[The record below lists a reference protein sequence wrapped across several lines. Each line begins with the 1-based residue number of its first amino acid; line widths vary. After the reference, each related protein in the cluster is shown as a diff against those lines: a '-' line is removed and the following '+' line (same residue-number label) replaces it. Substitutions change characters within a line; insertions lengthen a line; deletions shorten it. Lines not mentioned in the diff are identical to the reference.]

1 MLTICKPLIS
11 VPGICL
17 VRSITLLH
25 VRPIARSFVQQ
36 KVMSQALSSK
46 SMLED
51 QAFGG
56 DLLNRSVGDRRDADF
71 VKAAFDGSASLLITG
86 RSVLAQQASGS
97 NGSRQHTELCW
108 LSPEEIAEYGIT
120 PQTDS
125 QTSVTDQEGGA
136 LVPYLLGRTKQE
148 TWSFAIDASA
158 YSKQEQ
164 LHDIAKQKGFV
175 MQDLRSM
182 VAHLSGTDLA
192 VAGHAVALAGW
203 HQANGFCGRCG
214 APTVPIEAGAKRC
227 CTKDK
232 KHRLYPRTDPV
243 AIMLVES
250 VDGSK
255 VLLGR
260 AKTIRHES
268 MLTCLSGFVEQVET
282 IEEACRR
289 EVMEEAGISVGPV
302 HIAGS
307 QPWPMGRGGTCE
319 LMIGCIAKATSDT
332 LHMDQS
338 EMDDVRWVSRD
349 QLQTAVEDSQRTDTP
364 YQGGSAKPTE
374 GVDFWIPPP
383 TAIAHHLIK
392 SWADR
397 QTSWFSKL

>member
-1 MLTICKPLIS
+1 MLSICRPCILSSQLSLVWRRSRPDARLIS
-11 VPGICL
+11 AAIDQKAM
-17 VRSITLLH
+17 TH
-25 VRPIARSFVQQ
+25 V
-36 KVMSQALSSK
+36 LGSK
-46 SMLED
+46 SLLDD
-51 QAFGG
+51 QSFGG
-56 DLLNRSVGDRRDADF
+56 DLLNRSVGDRRDESF
-71 VKAAFDGSASLLITG
+71 VKASFEGSTSLLVTG
-86 RSVLAQQASGS
+86 RSVMAKQAESS
-97 NGSRQHTELCW
+97 NGSRGLPTELCW
-108 LSPEEIAEYGIT
+108 LAPEDLQEYGIEA
-120 PQTDS
+120 QIDS
-125 QTSVTDQEGGA
+125 QTTVTDQEAGA
-136 LVPYLLGRTKQE
+136 LVPYLLGRTAKE

-158 YSKQEQ
+158 YGKQDH
-164 LHDIAKQKGFV
+164 LHDVAKRKGYV

-182 VAHLSGTDLA
+182 VALLSGTDLA
-192 VAGHAVALAGW
+192 VAGHAIALAGW

-260 AKTIRHES
+260 AKTIRHAS

-289 EVMEEAGISVGPV
+289 EVQEEAGIHVGPV

-319 LMIGCIAKATSDT
+319 LMIGCIAKATSDA
-332 LHMDQS
+332 LHMDES
-338 EMDDVRWVSRD
+338 EMDDVRWVGRD
-349 QLQTAVEDSQRTDTP
+349 QLKKAVEDSKRKDTP
-364 YQGGSAKPTE
+364 YQGGSSEPSE

-392 SWADR
+392 SWAER
-397 QTSWFSKL
+397 QTAWFSKL